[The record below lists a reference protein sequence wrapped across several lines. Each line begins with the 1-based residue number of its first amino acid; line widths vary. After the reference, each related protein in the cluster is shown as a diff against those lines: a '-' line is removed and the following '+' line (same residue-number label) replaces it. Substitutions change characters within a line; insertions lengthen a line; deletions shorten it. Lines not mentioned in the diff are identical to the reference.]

1 MEAEIIRIGN
11 SKGIRLPA
19 YIIRECKIKDKVQME
34 VKDGKIILIPVTQ
47 PRKEWGKNFMDMRRN
62 NDDTMLIE
70 DELDEGLEE
79 WEW

>member
-19 YIIRECKIKDKVQME
+19 YIIRECKIKDKVQMG

>member
-47 PRKEWGKNFMDMRRN
+47 PREEWGKNFMDMRRN